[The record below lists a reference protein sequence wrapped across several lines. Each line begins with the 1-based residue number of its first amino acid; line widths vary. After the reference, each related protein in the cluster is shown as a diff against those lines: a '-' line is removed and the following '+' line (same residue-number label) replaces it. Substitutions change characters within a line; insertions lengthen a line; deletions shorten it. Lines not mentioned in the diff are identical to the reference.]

1 MKTINYLVYI
11 IMSSNMLI
19 AGGNLLPNPSF
30 EKGGKQPQGWVV
42 WGGKKNEAA
51 WSDKQSKSG
60 RKSLSVSTAAKKD
73 GCRWIMEEA
82 VKVTPGVEYELTGW
96 IKTLNAK
103 GNCTISISW
112 YSKKGWLSSKRALL
126 INKTHDWR
134 LLTLRVKAP
143 AEAVCAK
150 IYVGKI
156 KSGAGEC
163 WFDDLSFRQIGG
175 NVEKNGN
182 SATLTWSKKLESP
195 APVITPA
202 TNPNERSIS
211 GWQKLNPQDCLGLSE
226 KSGTLVIKD
235 TFGNYTGWLS
245 PMEKVVAGKKYN
257 FQTDIFRNKS
267 YNVYMGI
274 IWRDAKNKIIA
285 VSLSKVEPEL
295 QKWRQATISAVA
307 PAGANKAGFIV
318 LQRRSSGETSIK
330 NPITSYK

>member
-1 MKTINYLVYI
+1 
-11 IMSSNMLI
+11 MSSNILV
-19 AGGNLLPNPSF
+19 ADGNLLPNPSF
-30 EKGGKQPQGWVV
+30 EKGDKQPQGWVV

-51 WSDKQSKSG
+51 WSDKQAKSG

-73 GCRWIMEEA
+73 GCRWITEEA

-96 IKTLNAK
+96 IKTLNAG

-134 LLTLRVKAP
+134 LLTLRAKAP
-143 AEAVCAK
+143 EKAVCAK

-156 KSGAGEC
+156 RNGTGEC

-175 NVEKNGN
+175 SNENPGS
-182 SATLTWSKKLESP
+182 SATLTWPRKLESP
-195 APVITPA
+195 APAIAPA
-202 TNPNERSIS
+202 KNPKGQSIS

-226 KSGTLVIKD
+226 QSGTLVIKD

-245 PMEKVVAGKKYN
+245 SMEKVVAGKKYN
-257 FQTDIFRNKS
+257 FQADIFRNKS

-274 IWRDAKNKIIA
+274 IWRDEKNKIIA
-285 VSLSKVEPEL
+285 VSLGKVEPEL
-295 QKWRQATISAVA
+295 QKWWQAAISAVA
-307 PAGANKAGFIV
+307 PVGANKAGFII
-318 LQRRSSGETSIK
+318 LQRRSSGETNIK
-330 NPITSYK
+330 NPITSCK